1 MLQVVCSVI
10 AAFTSFVVAYLTVR
24 NQRKKDAV
32 DRRFEVYKS
41 LLSFLFQLK
50 NEPIRLTDYQ
60 SLKRLRDQ
68 EVAIKVCGSSNL
80 ISLVSALIADYDSS
94 FERYQKDCGRW
105 DNQVQGERDLAE
117 EGKCEPISPAQLQNE
132 EDEYYKWALQRLI
145 DGSSLGAHI
154 EKLSK
159 EMRRSL
165 GYREFRPAVWLRQT
179 KLYSHLNI
187 WSY

>member
-1 MLQVVCSVI
+1 MLQVICSAI
-10 AAFTSFVVAYLTVR
+10 AALTSFVVAYLTVR

-41 LLSFLFQLK
+41 LLSYLFLLK

-60 SLKRLRDQ
+60 SLKHLRDQ

-94 FERYQKDCGRW
+94 FARYQKDCGYW
-105 DNQVQGERDLAE
+105 DNQVQGEGDLAD
-117 EGKCEPISPAQLQNE
+117 EGKCEPISPAQLQHE
-132 EDEYYKWALQRLI
+132 EDEFHKWALQRLI
-145 DGSSLGAHI
+145 DGSNIDAHI

-159 EMRRSL
+159 EMRRTL
-165 GYREFRPAVWLRQT
+165 GYREFRLAVWFRQT
-179 KLYSHLNI
+179 WLYSRLNI

>member
-1 MLQVVCSVI
+1 MLQVVCSAI
-10 AAFTSFVVAYLTVR
+10 AAFTSFVVAYLTVK

-32 DRRFEVYKS
+32 NRRFEVYKS
-41 LLSFLFQLK
+41 LLSFLFHLK
-50 NEPIRLTDYQ
+50 NEPNRLTDYE
-60 SLKRLRDQ
+60 SLRRLKDQ

-94 FERYQKDCGRW
+94 FERYEKDLDDW
-105 DNQVQGERDLAE
+105 KKQVEGERSLAE
-117 EGKCEPISPAQLQNE
+117 EGKCEPISPVQMQNE
-132 EDEYYKWALQRLI
+132 EDERYEGALQRLI
-145 DGSSLGAHI
+145 DGLSLDDHI

-165 GYREFRPAVWLRQT
+165 GYREFRPAVWFRDT
-179 KLYSHLNI
+179 RVYSMLNI